1 MPHGHHVSSAVLV
14 PVTPMFTTAER
25 LALAGFLAGYS
36 GLTPRPT
43 SWTCASMRPGARPAT
58 WPCSAPGGRT
68 SSFARDLEPR
78 GWGPRH
84 CHTAAVHHRQ
94 VLPVRHQGNSSW
106 ITRPPCMSGGRDWT
120 TRSSP
125 SRSPAHR
132 TAIHLA
138 IGEQC
143 EGLVFLAADGR
154 CTPCGTPSSPP
165 RWARASRCGMCRK
178 PLPRRPAN
186 HHVLRPGQGITRPT
200 PPTSSPAPPHSRV
213 MVTAPPGQPS
223 PVRRQRQ
230 A

>member
-84 CHTAAVHHRQ
+84 RHTAAVHHRQ
-94 VLPVRHQGNSSW
+94 VLPVRHQRTAPGSLARRACLAAAAGLRGRHHPA
-106 ITRPPCMSGGRDWT
+106 RPRTARPSTWPSGSGARD
-120 TRSSP
+120 RYSSP
-125 SRSPAHR
+125 RTAAAHRAARLHRRRAGHGRPAAGCAGSRSHAGPRTTMCYDRARTSLDRRHLHR
-132 TAIHLA
+132 RRLRRPIA
-138 IGEQC
+138 
-143 EGLVFLAADGR
+143 
-154 CTPCGTPSSPP
+154 
-165 RWARASRCGMCRK
+165 ASR
-178 PLPRRPAN
+178 
-186 HHVLRPGQGITRPT
+186 
-200 PPTSSPAPPHSRV
+200 
-213 MVTAPPGQPS
+213 
-223 PVRRQRQ
+223 
-230 A
+230 